1 MMVPKLR
8 LSLFKDDQSSRWSQA
23 NLGDIVEFK
32 KGKGISKTDISEN
45 GVYPCVRYGELYTIY
60 NEKIDK
66 VQSKT
71 NCNPNEHVIS
81 KAGDILIP
89 ASGETAVDIARASSI
104 LSDDV
109 ILGGD
114 INILTPI
121 SNNLNSLFL
130 SYSIVGKK
138 KIELAKMAQ
147 GNSVVHLY
155 SSQLKTLEVWI
166 PLIDEQTK
174 IADFLTSVDEKIKL
188 LNKQYDLLYQYK
200 KAMMQKIF
208 SQELRFKD
216 DNGKSFP
223 KWSILLLK
231 DVATRVTRKNKENN
245 NTILTISGRDGL
257 VDQMNYF
264 NKQIASKNVTGYYLI
279 RKGEFAYNKSY
290 SQGYPMGAIKMLSNY
305 EKGVVSTLYICFKL
319 NDEQCC
325 DFYQHYFESGLQNRA
340 IEKVAQE
347 GARNHGL
354 LNIGVNDFFDIELQ
368 VPSLAEQNKIA
379 RFLSA
384 IEDKIAI
391 KRAELDMLKNWKQG
405 LLQQMFV

>member
-71 NCNPNEHVIS
+71 NCDPNEHVIS

-104 LSDDV
+104 LRDDV

-155 SSQLKTLEVWI
+155 SSQLKTLEIWI

-231 DVATRVTRKNKENN
+231 DVATRVT
-245 NTILTISGRDGL
+245 
-257 VDQMNYF
+257 
-264 NKQIASKNVTGYYLI
+264 
-279 RKGEFAYNKSY
+279 
-290 SQGYPMGAIKMLSNY
+290 
-305 EKGVVSTLYICFKL
+305 
-319 NDEQCC
+319 
-325 DFYQHYFESGLQNRA
+325 
-340 IEKVAQE
+340 
-347 GARNHGL
+347 
-354 LNIGVNDFFDIELQ
+354 
-368 VPSLAEQNKIA
+368 
-379 RFLSA
+379 
-384 IEDKIAI
+384 
-391 KRAELDMLKNWKQG
+391 
-405 LLQQMFV
+405 

>member
-71 NCNPNEHVIS
+71 NCDPNEHVIS

-104 LSDDV
+104 LRDDV

-155 SSQLKTLEVWI
+155 SSQLKTLEIWI

-305 EKGVVSTLYICFKL
+305 EKGVVST
-319 NDEQCC
+319 
-325 DFYQHYFESGLQNRA
+325 
-340 IEKVAQE
+340 
-347 GARNHGL
+347 
-354 LNIGVNDFFDIELQ
+354 
-368 VPSLAEQNKIA
+368 
-379 RFLSA
+379 
-384 IEDKIAI
+384 
-391 KRAELDMLKNWKQG
+391 
-405 LLQQMFV
+405 